1 MKSNRIL
8 LIDDNPGDA
17 RLTQEVLKESN
28 LDKKLVID
36 IISDSEEAENFIT
49 NELNSSSD
57 RIPDIIILD
66 LNLPK
71 KNGIELL
78 KLLKS
83 TEHTKYIPVIIMT
96 TSDAEFDLQSAY
108 SNHANAYIVKPPD
121 FESLVKVMN
130 SISSFW
136 FESVLL
142 LNSSC

>member
-142 LNSSC
+142 LSKI

>member
-57 RIPDIIILD
+57 RRPDIIILD

-96 TSDAEFDLQSAY
+96 TSDAEFDLQSGY
-108 SNHANAYIVKPPD
+108 SCHANAYILKPPD

-142 LNSSC
+142 LSKI